1 MPQALWLPQRCFQMW
16 ILLAKCRLWVT
27 MMRTAPTI
35 TSLMISS
42 KSEKKSSK
50 TVIPKSK
57 LTPDLDLS
65 WHYQIEL
72 LLITQL
78 KVIYLKMSSFIW
90 RSESIE
96 TMNFEITINYKL
108 EEIQSIL
115 YSRSINF
122 LQMIYSRL
130 LVMMRNKSFKLL
142 CRSISMTVTSLN
154 KMVIKSWRRWN
165 G

>member
-1 MPQALWLPQRCFQMW
+1 MSQALRLPQRCWRMR
-16 ILLAKCRLWVT
+16 ILLDKCRSWAT
-27 MMRTAPTI
+27 MMRRTPTI

-50 TVIPKSK
+50 TVMPKSN

-90 RSESIE
+90 WSESIE
-96 TMNFEITINYKL
+96 IMNFEITINYKL
-108 EEIQSIL
+108 EEILAIS

-122 LQMIYSRL
+122 LQMIYLKL
-130 LVMMRNKSFKLL
+130 LMMMENKNFKLL
-142 CRSISMTVTSLN
+142 CRSISMTVISQN
-154 KMVIKSWRRWN
+154 KMVIKSLQWN